1 MLMFS
6 DQRER
11 RQASCGVCAHGCS
24 GNDLVQSYTFFLLQ
38 KKKAYTFFLEFKIG
52 LIWTREEGNLSDTS
66 VWAPSRNMS
75 CLAGI
80 CLAFSSRHVPAP
92 CIMNWHPIINLL
104 RAVVTGRQLAPLYS
118 KQPPGNHL
126 VTLNYYTREK
136 IVKSRNQSRDF
147 R

>member
-6 DQRER
+6 EQGER

-66 VWAPSRNMS
+66 VWAPSWNMS
-75 CLAGI
+75 CFQLKTCA
-80 CLAFSSRHVPAP
+80 
-92 CIMNWHPIINLL
+92 
-104 RAVVTGRQLAPLYS
+104 RAVHHELAP
-118 KQPPGNHL
+118 
-126 VTLNYYTREK
+126 
-136 IVKSRNQSRDF
+136 
-147 R
+147 